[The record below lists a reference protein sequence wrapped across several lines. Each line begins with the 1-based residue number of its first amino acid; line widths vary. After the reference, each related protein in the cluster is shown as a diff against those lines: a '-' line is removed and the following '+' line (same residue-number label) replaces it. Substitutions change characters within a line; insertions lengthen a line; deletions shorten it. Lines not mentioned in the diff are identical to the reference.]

1 MKRKLKRG
9 AHYMMSPLNQKGD
22 PMRKGKFEVK
32 RRREGA
38 LQRLEASKFFE
49 KNGRTEKQWQK
60 RKDKEI
66 EILEGY
72 LGLRQPAKKKREEI
86 TLD

>member
-1 MKRKLKRG
+1 MRG
-9 AHYMMSPLNQKGD
+9 KA
-22 PMRKGKFEVK
+22 EIK

-38 LQRLEASKFFE
+38 LERLQSSQFFE
-49 KNGRTEKQWQK
+49 KNGRTEAQWQK

-66 EILEGY
+66 EILETY
-72 LGLRQPAKKKREEI
+72 LGIRQPAKKKREEI

>member
-1 MKRKLKRG
+1 MGNAGLTANLRIDMRG
-9 AHYMMSPLNQKGD
+9 KHV
-22 PMRKGKFEVK
+22 VK

-38 LQRLEASKFFE
+38 LDRLQASTFFE
-49 KNGRTEKQWQK
+49 KNGRTEQQWQK

-66 EILEGY
+66 ERLEIA
-72 LGLRQPAKKKREEI
+72 LGLKQPAKKKREEI

>member
-1 MKRKLKRG
+1 MRG
-9 AHYMMSPLNQKGD
+9 KA
-22 PMRKGKFEVK
+22 EIK

-38 LQRLEASKFFE
+38 LERLKNSVFFE
-49 KNGRTEKQWQK
+49 KGTRTEAQWQK

-66 EILEGY
+66 EILETY

-86 TLD
+86 VLD

>member
-1 MKRKLKRG
+1 MRG
-9 AHYMMSPLNQKGD
+9 KHV
-22 PMRKGKFEVK
+22 VK

-38 LQRLEASKFFE
+38 LERLQASTFFE

-66 EILEGY
+66 EILETY
-72 LGLRQPAKKKREEI
+72 LGIRQPAKKKREEI
-86 TLD
+86 ILD

>member
-1 MKRKLKRG
+1 MARGKL
-9 AHYMMSPLNQKGD
+9 
-22 PMRKGKFEVK
+22 ETK

-38 LQRLEASKFFE
+38 LERLQSSVFFE
-49 KNGRTEKQWQK
+49 KNGRTEAQWQK

-66 EILEGY
+66 EILETY
-72 LGLRQPAKKKREEI
+72 LGLRQGAKKKREEI

>member
-1 MKRKLKRG
+1 MRGKLEDR
-9 AHYMMSPLNQKGD
+9 
-22 PMRKGKFEVK
+22 

-38 LQRLEASKFFE
+38 LERLTESKFFE
-49 KNGRTEKQWQK
+49 KNGRTEQQWQK

-66 EILEGY
+66 EILEIA
-72 LGLRQPAKKKREEI
+72 LGIKQGAKKKREEI

>member
-1 MKRKLKRG
+1 MARGKL
-9 AHYMMSPLNQKGD
+9 
-22 PMRKGKFEVK
+22 EIK

-38 LQRLEASKFFE
+38 LERLRASQFFD
-49 KNGRTEKQWQK
+49 KNDRTEAKWQA

-66 EILEGY
+66 EILETT
-72 LGLRQPAKKKREEI
+72 LGLRQPAKVKREEI

>member
-1 MKRKLKRG
+1 MRG
-9 AHYMMSPLNQKGD
+9 KHV
-22 PMRKGKFEVK
+22 VK

-38 LQRLEASKFFE
+38 LERLQSSTFFE

-66 EILEGY
+66 EILETY
-72 LGLRQPAKKKREEI
+72 LGIRQPAKKKREEI
-86 TLD
+86 ILD

>member
-1 MKRKLKRG
+1 MRG
-9 AHYMMSPLNQKGD
+9 KHV
-22 PMRKGKFEVK
+22 VK

-38 LQRLEASKFFE
+38 LERLKASQFFE
-49 KNGRTEKQWQK
+49 KNGRTEEKWQA

-66 EILEGY
+66 EILETY
-72 LGLRQPAKKKREEI
+72 LGIRQPVRKKREEI

>member
-1 MKRKLKRG
+1 MRG
-9 AHYMMSPLNQKGD
+9 KHV
-22 PMRKGKFEVK
+22 VK

-38 LQRLEASKFFE
+38 LERLQTSTFFE

-66 EILEGY
+66 EILETY
-72 LGLRQPAKKKREEI
+72 LGIRQPAKKKREEI
-86 TLD
+86 ILD

>member
-1 MKRKLKRG
+1 MRG
-9 AHYMMSPLNQKGD
+9 KH
-22 PMRKGKFEVK
+22 VIK

-38 LQRLEASKFFE
+38 LERLQASTFFE

-66 EILEGY
+66 EILEIY
-72 LGLRQPAKKKREEI
+72 LGIRQPAKKKQEFVDI
-86 TLD
+86 L

>member
-1 MKRKLKRG
+1 MRG
-9 AHYMMSPLNQKGD
+9 KHV
-22 PMRKGKFEVK
+22 VK

-38 LQRLEASKFFE
+38 LERLQASTFFE
-49 KNGRTEKQWQK
+49 KNGRTEQQWQK

-66 EILEGY
+66 EILETH
-72 LGLRQPAKKKREEI
+72 LGLRQPIKKKREEI

>member
-1 MKRKLKRG
+1 MRG
-9 AHYMMSPLNQKGD
+9 KA
-22 PMRKGKFEVK
+22 EIK

-38 LQRLEASKFFE
+38 LERLKNSVFFE
-49 KNGRTEKQWQK
+49 KGTRTEAQWQK

-66 EILEGY
+66 EILETY
-72 LGLRQPAKKKREEI
+72 LGIRQPAKKKREEI